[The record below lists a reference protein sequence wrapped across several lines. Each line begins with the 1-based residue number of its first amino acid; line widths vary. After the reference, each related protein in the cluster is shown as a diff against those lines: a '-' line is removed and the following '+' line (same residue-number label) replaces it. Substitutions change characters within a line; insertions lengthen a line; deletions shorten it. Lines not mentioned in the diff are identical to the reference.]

1 MKPWYTEGPRDWQ
14 TLFAITRFRY
24 IEVLTIVLLGGKKI
38 VRYTEDFVLYRSS
51 SHRGSTR
58 SISSHFRASNRSYAP
73 GPHFCDASTLI
84 TAFFLLLLLLFFLE
98 GLTSFSEITED
109 SDVAS
114 KMKEVYQDIN
124 NIDLW
129 VGGLAEDH
137 EEGSE
142 LGPTFRAWVKATKIC
157 SKTAHMHTWFW
168 ELQVTINKNKTQKTK
183 KDINALTFHWLI
195 RNMS

>member
-1 MKPWYTEGPRDWQ
+1 M
-14 TLFAITRFRY
+14 FAITRFRY
-24 IEVLTIVLLGGKKI
+24 IEVLTIVLLGERKSFVI
-38 VRYTEDFVLYRSS
+38 LRTSFYIEVRYIEVPLDPFLAIVEHRIEVTHQGHICGRRVLLSLFS
-51 SHRGSTR
+51 
-58 SISSHFRASNRSYAP
+58 F
-73 GPHFCDASTLI
+73 L
-84 TAFFLLLLLLFFLE
+84 LLLLLLFFLE

-142 LGPTFRAWVKATKIC
+142 LGPTFRA
-157 SKTAHMHTWFW
+157 
-168 ELQVTINKNKTQKTK
+168 
-183 KDINALTFHWLI
+183 
-195 RNMS
+195 

>member
-1 MKPWYTEGPRDWQ
+1 MEV
-14 TLFAITRFRY
+14 RY
-24 IEVLTIVLLGGKKI
+24 IEVPLDPFLAILEHQIEVTHQGHICGRRVLLSLF
-38 VRYTEDFVLYRSS
+38 Y
-51 SHRGSTR
+51 
-58 SISSHFRASNRSYAP
+58 
-73 GPHFCDASTLI
+73 
-84 TAFFLLLLLLFFLE
+84 FLLLLVLFFLE

-142 LGPTFRAWVKATKIC
+142 LGPTFRA
-157 SKTAHMHTWFW
+157 
-168 ELQVTINKNKTQKTK
+168 
-183 KDINALTFHWLI
+183 
-195 RNMS
+195 

>member
-1 MKPWYTEGPRDWQ
+1 MGGEYSYHCF
-14 TLFAITRFRY
+14 LF
-24 IEVLTIVLLGGKKI
+24 
-38 VRYTEDFVLYRSS
+38 
-51 SHRGSTR
+51 
-58 SISSHFRASNRSYAP
+58 
-73 GPHFCDASTLI
+73 CCCCCC
-84 TAFFLLLLLLFFLE
+84 FFLE

-142 LGPTFRAWVKATKIC
+142 LGPTFRA
-157 SKTAHMHTWFW
+157 
-168 ELQVTINKNKTQKTK
+168 
-183 KDINALTFHWLI
+183 
-195 RNMS
+195 